1 MLNDGLNA
9 RKFKEGIREIVVSD
23 RHVDENAVADWQREA
38 EKKGLVLVWQDQS
51 TTIPQVKS
59 AFAESV
65 IDNLLRN
72 TLQYTERGQVTVV
85 LTDCSLSVADTG
97 RGIADEEKTSV
108 LQAFV
113 RGDTAP
119 GEGYG
124 TVGGFR
130 SYGAAVARKGGC
142 CHLRTIRLKARFLR

>member
-59 AFAESV
+59 AFAES
-65 IDNLLRN
+65 NLLRN

-119 GEGYG
+119 RGRLRLGAFARTAHLSQG
-124 TVGGFR
+124 RVGVVICGQ
-130 SYGAAVARKGGC
+130 SA
-142 CHLRTIRLKARFLR
+142 

>member
-59 AFAESV
+59 AFAES
-65 IDNLLRN
+65 NLLRN
-72 TLQYTERGQVTVV
+72 TL
-85 LTDCSLSVADTG
+85 
-97 RGIADEEKTSV
+97 
-108 LQAFV
+108 
-113 RGDTAP
+113 
-119 GEGYG
+119 
-124 TVGGFR
+124 
-130 SYGAAVARKGGC
+130 
-142 CHLRTIRLKARFLR
+142 